1 MAIVKMK
8 GLRLLA
14 MRSDRET
21 LLELLQGMGCV
32 EIEEPNE
39 DPQVWQGLLSQ
50 TDGVLSHPDGEA
62 LSQAREDLQAAQ
74 RALAVLKR
82 HGDKGRGFLTPRPQL
97 TSGQLMDGE
106 AQGKQAVD
114 QVLEADRHLAAL
126 EA

>member
-32 EIEEPNE
+32 EIEEASQ

-50 TDGVLSHPDGEA
+50 ADGAA
-62 LSQAREDLQAAQ
+62 LSQPDGQALSRPGRICRRPSVLWRCSSATGIKAGASWLPAPSLPQ
-74 RALAVLKR
+74 R
-82 HGDKGRGFLTPRPQL
+82 
-97 TSGQLMDGE
+97 S
-106 AQGKQAVD
+106 
-114 QVLEADRHLAAL
+114 
-126 EA
+126 

>member
-14 MRSDRET
+14 MRSDREA

-32 EIEEPNE
+32 EIDEPDQ
-39 DPQVWQGLLSQ
+39 DPQTWQGLLSQ
-50 TDGVLSHPDGEA
+50 LGNQTLSRPDGQA

-82 HGDKGRGFLTPRPQL
+82 HGDKGRGLLAPRPRLTRQQL
-97 TSGQLMDGE
+97 VDGE
-106 AQGKQAVD
+106 EQGKPAV
-114 QVLEADRHLAAL
+114 QIAL
-126 EA
+126 